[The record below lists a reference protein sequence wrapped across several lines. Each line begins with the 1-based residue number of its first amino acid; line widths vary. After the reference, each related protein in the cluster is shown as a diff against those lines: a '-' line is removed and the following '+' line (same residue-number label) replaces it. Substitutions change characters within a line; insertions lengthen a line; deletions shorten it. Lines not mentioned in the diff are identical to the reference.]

1 MEKVI
6 LNSKN
11 HVVPANILFFK
22 GDVNYSI
29 AYYSNGKRETIVK
42 PLKHIESELKQHD
55 FYRIHK
61 SFLINLEYVSQK
73 PVGFNIEL
81 TNEYVL
87 TVARRKISG
96 LRKKLKNISK

>member
-11 HVVPANILFFK
+11 HVIPANILFFK

-29 AYYSNGKRETIVK
+29 AYYSNGKKETIVK
-42 PLKHIESELKQHD
+42 SLKHIESELKQHD

-96 LRKKLKNISK
+96 LRKKLKNKK